1 MASLKILIVDAQRL
15 TLQLAEDT
23 LSKKGHEV
31 RTATDGQA
39 ALNLVSRWE
48 PDLILLDPDLPV
60 MDGYQ
65 LVRLLRARPGSP
77 FLPVLFQAPKKEVLE
92 RLAGFQLETDDYMP
106 KPINPQELEIRIRGA
121 MKRRGETE
129 RRLRP
134 PAPPGGE
141 EWTVRMSGM
150 RGSLSLIGLPTV
162 LTTLEM
168 DRKSGVLV
176 VVADELKAKARL
188 EVQKGIL
195 VRATIDGKSE
205 PANAELIYALIPC
218 VKGKFDFRPKVIT
231 AEDEIRAP
239 MSSLILEGARR
250 ADENKR
256 ANRRPF

>member
-1 MASLKILIVDAQRL
+1 MASLKIMIVDADRL
-15 TLQLAEDT
+15 TLQLAEET
-23 LSKKGHEV
+23 LSKRGHEV
-31 RTATDGQA
+31 RTCSDGQT

-48 PDLILLDPDLPV
+48 PDLILLDPEIPV

-65 LVRLLRARPGSP
+65 FVRLLRARPGAP
-77 FLPVLFQAPKKEVLE
+77 LLPVLFLAPRKEVQE
-92 RLAGFQLETDDYMP
+92 RIAGFHLDTDDYMP

-188 EVQKGIL
+188 EVQQGML
-195 VRATIDGKSE
+195 VRASLDGKTV
-205 PANAELIYALIPC
+205 PANADLIYALIPC
-218 VKGKFDFRPKVIT
+218 VKGKFDFRPKIIT
-231 AEDEIRAP
+231 AADEIRTP

-250 ADENKR
+250 ADEVRR
-256 ANRRPF
+256 ANRKPF